1 MSHVK
6 EAMAALTART
16 PKRVEGVVF
25 VDPVTKESIKAPDPK
40 GPKEDDVVKK
50 SKGTGMNPA
59 SSVQLNAL
67 ADKFTK

>member
-1 MSHVK
+1 MSQVK
-6 EAMAALTART
+6 EAMVALTSRI

-40 GPKEDDVVKK
+40 GPKEADVAPK

-67 ADKFTK
+67 ADKFAK